1 MRIRTCVLIAILLL
15 ACGPSQEEIA
25 NGDDPIAALAS
36 TVRSSRY
43 GNNYWTEQRDG
54 GTSVWNEATS
64 YCAPAER
71 ANHPNCETVRAVAAT
86 DSKMVKDPRTQ
97 PGFGDF

>member
-1 MRIRTCVLIAILLL
+1 MRVRHCVLIGILLS
-15 ACGPSQEEIA
+15 ACGPSQEQIA

-43 GNNYWTEQRDG
+43 GNNYWIEQRDG
-54 GTSVWNEATS
+54 GTGVWDEATS

-71 ANHPNCETVRAVAAT
+71 TNHPNCETVRAVAAIEP
-86 DSKMVKDPRTQ
+86 KMVKDPRTQ